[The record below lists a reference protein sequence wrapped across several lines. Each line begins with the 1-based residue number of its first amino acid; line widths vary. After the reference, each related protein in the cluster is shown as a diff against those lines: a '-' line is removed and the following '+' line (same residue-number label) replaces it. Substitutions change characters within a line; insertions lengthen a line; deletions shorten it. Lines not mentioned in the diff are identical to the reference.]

1 MPDLLAGE
9 VIQALDTPPM
19 NSDREDG
26 SYTVVNGGFGVGV
39 SSGTYAD
46 CACTFIAGTTG
57 KVRIDIAARMANSST
72 GQCLVAVEVRQGGT
86 IGSGTI
92 VLAAAD
98 QLAIT
103 QIGTNGTRTGVA
115 VPLTGLTP
123 GATYNARLLHRV
135 SANTGTFLYR
145 TLVVT
150 GES

>member
-1 MPDLLAGE
+1 MTDLLAGE
-9 VIQALDTPPM
+9 VITALDTPPM
-19 NSDREDG
+19 GTDREDG
-26 SYTVVNGGFGVGV
+26 SYTVINGGFGVGV
-39 SSGTYAD
+39 SGGTYAD

-57 KVRIDIAARMANSST
+57 KVRIDFAARMANSSS

-103 QIGTNGTRTGVA
+103 QVGTSAIRAGVA
-115 VPLTGLTP
+115 VPLTGLTA

-145 TLVVT
+145 NLIV
-150 GES
+150 SSMN